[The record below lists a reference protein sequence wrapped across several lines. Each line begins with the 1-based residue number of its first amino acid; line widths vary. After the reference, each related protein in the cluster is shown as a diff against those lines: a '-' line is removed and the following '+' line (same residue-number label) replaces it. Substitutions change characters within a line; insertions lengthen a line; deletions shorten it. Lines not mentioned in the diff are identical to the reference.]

1 MWFADTWL
9 SDNLKY
15 RATHVVSSSGSLH
28 SNNTVVTLPLRFAA
42 IPSTLV
48 TYAGNGSGLCY
59 HTPLGL
65 LPLYVLFFF
74 FVRVCDH
81 DSHLITSIDS
91 VYLYASAVL
100 NTSVDSISLRIYNS
114 ILQACGRFYELAVGS
129 TNLRSIL
136 QTYLRFFDL
145 RLPLFLHEPTDRQLY
160 LRTQHIHL
168 PSSFI
173 NIKRTYIYTA
183 VNTTRWDY

>member
-28 SNNTVVTLPLRFAA
+28 SNNSVVTLPLRFAA

-48 TYAGNGSGLCY
+48 TYAGNGSGLCH

-65 LPLYVLFFF
+65 LPLCVLLFF
-74 FVRVCDH
+74 FVRVCDR

-100 NTSVDSISLRIYNS
+100 ITSVNSISLRIYNS
-114 ILQACGRFYELAVGS
+114 ILDCCRFYELAVGS
-129 TNLRSIL
+129 TVLSSIL
-136 QTYLRFFDL
+136 RTYLRFFDL

-173 NIKRTYIYTA
+173 NIERTYIHTA